1 MTRTELY
8 RLIQRKQSFLCV
20 GLDTD
25 PNKLPMHIAGEADAV
40 FLFNKAIIDATLPF
54 AVSYK
59 FNIAFYE
66 ALGTK
71 GWEILE
77 RSINLIPKG
86 EALIIADAKR
96 GDIGNTA
103 TQYAKAFFEA
113 LDCHAITINPYM
125 GKDSV
130 TPFLAYKNKWSIVL
144 GLTSNEGAKDIELIR
159 TDSGKY
165 VFEEAMKTIA
175 EYGSEQNL
183 MFVVGATKPEY
194 FQKVRQA
201 SPNHFFLVPGVGAQG
216 GSLEDL
222 ASIMTRDCGLLV
234 NSSRGIIYASMG
246 LDFAEASAQAAQSIQ
261 KKMAKML
268 L

>member
-1 MTRTELY
+1 MTRAELY
-8 RLIQRKQSFLCV
+8 QLIQRKQSFLCV

-25 PNKLPMHIAGEADAV
+25 PNKLPAHLAGESDAV
-40 FLFNKAIIDATLPF
+40 YLFNKAIIEATLPYT
-54 AVSYK
+54 VSYK

-77 RSINLIPKG
+77 RSIKLIPKG

-103 TQYAKAFFEA
+103 AQYAKAFFEA
-113 LDCHAITINPYM
+113 FDCDAITINPYM

-130 TPFLAYKNKWSIVL
+130 TPFLEYKDKWSIVL
-144 GLTSNEGAKDIELIR
+144 GLTSNEGAKDIELIK
-159 TDSGKY
+159 TESGNY

-175 EYGSEQNL
+175 SYGSEENL

-194 FQKVRQA
+194 FEKVRKA

-216 GSLEDL
+216 GALEDL
-222 ASIMTRDCGLLV
+222 ASIMTNDCGLLV
-234 NSSRGIIYASMG
+234 NSSRGIIYASMDA
-246 LDFAEASAQAAQSIQ
+246 DFAEASAMAAADIQ
-261 KKMAKML
+261 KKMAYML
-268 L
+268 